1 MELWD
6 LYDAQRR
13 LVGADHIR
21 GEELPDNCFHLVVHV
36 WIRNHQGQYLLSQ
49 RAADRPTFPLLW
61 ECVGGSV
68 LKGETSLQGALREV
82 KEEVGLT
89 LDGPTG
95 QVVFTKT
102 RAIVEGKKY
111 NDILDVWL
119 FPYQGP
125 VSLENATT
133 REVAQVRWAT
143 PAEIAALW
151 EQGLFVPT
159 LDYFFTLPS
168 LC

>member
-1 MELWD
+1 MCGRFGPE
-6 LYDAQRR
+6 RR
-13 LVGADHIR
+13 NQFARRAPRGKRGGGADL
-21 GEELPDNCFHLVVHV
+21 GWP
-36 WIRNHQGQYLLSQ
+36 
-49 RAADRPTFPLLW
+49 
-61 ECVGGSV
+61 
-68 LKGETSLQGALREV
+68 
-82 KEEVGLT
+82 
-89 LDGPTG
+89 

-102 RAIVEGKKY
+102 RAIAEGKKC

>member
-1 MELWD
+1 M
-6 LYDAQRR
+6 
-13 LVGADHIR
+13 
-21 GEELPDNCFHLVVHV
+21 
-36 WIRNHQGQYLLSQ
+36 
-49 RAADRPTFPLLW
+49 
-61 ECVGGSV
+61 
-68 LKGETSLQGALREV
+68 
-82 KEEVGLT
+82 
-89 LDGPTG
+89 
-95 QVVFTKT
+95 VFTKT
-102 RAIVEGKKY
+102 RAITEGKKC

>member
-6 LYDAQRR
+6 LYNAQRR

-68 LKGETSLQGALREV
+68 QKGETSLQGALREV

-89 LDGPTG
+89 LDGPRWSSPKPELL
-95 QVVFTKT
+95 QREK
-102 RAIVEGKKY
+102 
-111 NDILDVWL
+111 
-119 FPYQGP
+119 
-125 VSLENATT
+125 SATT
-133 REVAQVRWAT
+133 SWMYGSFLTKGRSLWKT
-143 PAEIAALW
+143 PPP
-151 EQGLFVPT
+151 GR
-159 LDYFFTLPS
+159 
-168 LC
+168 